1 MHVLERP
8 RILCDFETFSELDV
22 RDVGAWAY
30 AAHPSTEILCMAYK
44 IPGRKTEIWIPGQEF
59 PQIIIDHIEQGFP
72 VEAHNCQFERAQWTE
87 VLSPQF
93 FVPIPKTWID
103 TMATCA
109 YRSIPLGLDKAGE
122 ALNLAIQK
130 DKRGKFLISKLCKP
144 RKPTK
149 KDPSTRCRDPLL
161 LAELYEYCKTDV
173 DAEYEL
179 SKTLGDLPKGEFST
193 WVMDQRIN
201 VRGVLVDVEA
211 VNGALKIVTTI
222 THKLESEIALL
233 TDNVVTTGGEVAKIQ
248 KWCKDAGAYWLV
260 NLQAGHIE
268 DCLKEWFKYDDK
280 GDLIY
285 DPDDEFDNTY
295 KIWRVLKIRQLLS
308 RASTKKLIKFRD
320 CRSMDDRIR
329 CLLQYHGAGTGR
341 WAGRGV
347 QPQNFPRGALEI
359 AKAAGLKG
367 NDLME
372 LLIDCIKNGD
382 AELLELCFGD
392 PMEAIA
398 SSLRGM
404 FVSAKGKKFFVA
416 DFAAIEA
423 RVLMWLAGQMD
434 AVAVFAEYDR
444 AEAEKPGS
452 GIDIYCAMA
461 TKIYGYVVKKDEHKE
476 ERQQGK
482 VVILGCGY
490 QMGGGALQTQA
501 AQNYDVIIS
510 LERAKELVEIFRS
523 TYEKVPA
530 LWKEIE
536 WAAINAVKYKKRTE
550 IVSENGV
557 KLGFEYIKD
566 KAGEWL
572 TMILP
577 NGRRLW
583 YFSPGLERKTIH
595 YPDKVTGEMKSFEK
609 DTLYYAGRSN
619 KKGGAWTRVWSYGGM
634 LTENAVQAIARDL
647 MVAAMRRVEATGKYE
662 IVLTVH
668 DELLAEGDEANDEK
682 EFEQLVAGPNP
693 DWAKGCPVAAEGW
706 SGYRYRK

>member
-1 MHVLERP
+1 MHVLDRP
-8 RILCDFETFSELDV
+8 RILCDFETYSELDV

-30 AAHPSTEILCMAYK
+30 AAHPSTEVLCLAYK
-44 IPGRKTEIWIPGQEF
+44 IPGQKTEIWIPGQDF
-59 PQIIIDHIEQGFP
+59 PQILIDHIEQGFP
-72 VEAHNCQFERAQWTE
+72 IEAHNCQFERAIWTE
-87 VLSPQF
+87 VLAPQF
-93 FVPIPKTWID
+93 LVPIPKTWID

-109 YRSIPLGLDKAGE
+109 YRSIPLSLDKAGE

-130 DKRGKFLISKLCKP
+130 DKRGKYLISKLCQP

-149 KDPSTRCRDPLL
+149 KDPSTRNRDPLL

-179 SKTLGDLPKGEFST
+179 SVTLGDLPKAEFGT

-211 VNGALKIVTTI
+211 VYGALKIVNTI
-222 THKLESEIALL
+222 TRNLEAELVTL
-233 TDNVVTTGGEVAKIQ
+233 TEGVVSTGGEVAKIL
-248 KWCKDAGAYWLV
+248 KWCKDMGAYWLV

-268 DCLKEWFKYDDK
+268 DCLKDWFKYDEK

-285 DPDDEFDNTY
+285 DKEDEFDNTY
-295 KIWRVLKIRQLLS
+295 RIWRVLKIRQLLS

-320 CRSMDDRIR
+320 CRSADDRVR

-347 QPQNFPRGALEI
+347 QPQNFPRGALDI
-359 AKAAGLKG
+359 AKHAKFGG
-367 NDLME
+367 NALIE
-372 LLIDCIKNGD
+372 ALLECIRHGD
-382 AELLELCFGD
+382 ADLLELHFGD

-398 SSLRGM
+398 SALRGM
-404 FVSAKGKKFFVA
+404 FISAPGKKFFVA

-434 AVAVFAEYDR
+434 AVSVFAEFDR
-444 AEAEKPGS
+444 AEKEKPGS

-461 TKIYGYVVKKDEHKE
+461 TKIYGYQVLKDVHKD

-501 AQNYDVIIS
+501 AQNYGVIIT
-510 LERAKELVEIFRS
+510 LERAKELVEIFRN
-523 TYEKVPA
+523 TYDRVPA
-530 LWKEIE
+530 FWKEIE
-536 WAAINAVKYKKRTE
+536 WAAISAVKHKKRTE

-557 KLGFEYIKD
+557 KLGFEYIHD
-566 KAGEWL
+566 AAGPWL

-583 YFSPGLERKTIH
+583 YFQPGLERKTIH
-595 YPDKVTGEMKSFEK
+595 YEDKATGEIKSFEK
-609 DTLYYAGRSN
+609 DTLYYSGRSN

-647 MVAAMRRVEATGKYE
+647 MVAAMRRVEAAGYE

-668 DELLAEGDEANDEK
+668 DELLAEGDEGRDEK
-682 EFEQLVAGPNP
+682 EFEALVAGPNP

-706 SGYRYRK
+706 KGPRYRK